1 MDQKLSSLRSTH
13 VDNELLTDKLGL
25 PAAAESKHQEEGY
38 GMSISAQRRPKF
50 LTLSLLLPPQP
61 ESPTQTIAMSI
72 DLSNPELNKFLRNI
86 QLVW

>member
-1 MDQKLSSLRSTH
+1 MDPKLSSLRSTN
-13 VDNELLTDKLGL
+13 VDNELLTDKLDSST
-25 PAAAESKHQEEGY
+25 AAESKRLEECY
-38 GMSISAQRRPKF
+38 AMSISAQRPPKF